1 MLRAFSTRRVKAID
15 HCVMAEAA
23 GRTALLALY
32 REVRRV
38 HRGLPPPMRALGDRY
53 VRDEF
58 DRHRA
63 ASTTAGQWRAFGA
76 EWSKYCAQ
84 LRGTAVPG
92 GAVRRSSELLSAEAI
107 QDMSVDQQQQLIK
120 LHDEAVRLG
129 AALTPPMPPPH

>member
-1 MLRAFSTRRVKAID
+1 
-15 HCVMAEAA
+15 
-23 GRTALLALY
+23 
-32 REVRRV
+32 V
-38 HRGLPPPMRALGDRY
+38 HLVSVHLERGELWWP
-53 VRDEF
+53 
-58 DRHRA
+58 
-63 ASTTAGQWRAFGA
+63 T
-76 EWSKYCAQ
+76 Q